1 MRQDSIFLAQS
12 DTTAGLLS
20 KNPQILNLCKSRPE
34 SQPLLIESS
43 HLSGLKKLVRVPNK
57 HKNTIRKA
65 KNSTFI
71 YPNGKAVRV
80 VKDRLH
86 SRFLLDFQMLYSTSA
101 NPTGKSFSKQWANST
116 FIYPNGKAVRVVKDR
131 LHSRFLLDFQMLYS
145 TSANPTGK
153 SFSKQ
158 WAYEVCDVIVCDKRG
173 FKESSPSKMY
183 KINKLKIQRRR

>member
-1 MRQDSIFLAQS
+1 MKQDSIFLAQC

-20 KNPQILNLCKSRPE
+20 KNPKILNLCKSRPK

-101 NPTGKSFSKQWANST
+101 NPTGKSFSKQWA
-116 FIYPNGKAVRVVKDR
+116 
-131 LHSRFLLDFQMLYS
+131 
-145 TSANPTGK
+145 
-153 SFSKQ
+153 
-158 WAYEVCDVIVCDKRG
+158 YEVCDVIVCDKRG

-183 KINKLKIQRRR
+183 KINRCKIQRRR